1 MYDMFYLLTFQQS
14 TKVALLS
21 IDYICMYAHPTEHKI
36 LIFLFLR
43 QLFKNNNAIAIK
55 QTY

>member
-1 MYDMFYLLTFQQS
+1 MFYLLTFQQS